1 MPGWGRPLAPIIVD
15 QDDGIA
21 YRVVGRQDQYSFVA
35 GRIVRQAW
43 REAPP
48 SLVMAPRNL
57 IDTVEH
63 MLRVRGRRRVMVRW
77 TAQTLG
83 SVAAAGVVAA
93 GLFLVISRRPLI
105 SSQEPGHLKHPE
117 TVAADRQP
125 DILSSSLRDPRSMFV
140 VAGSV
145 ETHGRPFHQGPVEAG
160 ASLAAPETG
169 QVRIAS
175 AEGTEL
181 TLEPGASLTVVEAGT
196 TKRFALTRG
205 AVQAHVKKL
214 LVDERFIV
222 QTTDAEIEVHGTQ
235 FRVVSGEAAPACG
248 KATTT
253 RVLVSEGVVTVRSSG
268 HEERLFPGDDWR
280 SKCLGGNARLRV
292 EASVQNRSTAL
303 RKARRVSGPSFPEG
317 VSPAGTASVLA
328 AQNDLFTAAVRAK
341 RAGRTSD
348 ALNLFERFI
357 RDYPSSSLVESAL
370 AQRMRLFALRD
381 PQAAARAATEYLA
394 QFPDGFARGEAHT
407 LVTATARL

>member
-1 MPGWGRPLAPIIVD
+1 M
-15 QDDGIA
+15 
-21 YRVVGRQDQYSFVA
+21 
-35 GRIVRQAW
+35 
-43 REAPP
+43 
-48 SLVMAPRNL
+48 VMAPRNL

-93 GLFLVISRRPLI
+93 GLLLVISRRPLI

-125 DILSSSLRDPRSMFV
+125 DILSSSSRDPRSMFV
-140 VAGSV
+140 VAGAV
-145 ETHGRPFHQGPVEAG
+145 EGAGWATRQGPVEAG
-160 ASLAAPETG
+160 ASLSAPETG
-169 QVRIAS
+169 PVRIAT

-181 TLEPGASLTVVEAGT
+181 TLEPGGSLTVVEAGA
-196 TKRFALTRG
+196 TKRFALMGG

-214 LVDERFIV
+214 LLGERFIV

-235 FRVVSGEAAPACG
+235 FRVVSGEPDPACA
-248 KATTT
+248 KTTTT
-253 RVLVSEGVVTVRSSG
+253 RVSVTEGVVTTRWSG
-268 HEERLFPGDDWR
+268 HEERLFPGDDWP
-280 SKCLGGNARLRV
+280 SKCIDARGGVSVSPRVKSRPAGSVPALGPRG
-292 EASVQNRSTAL
+292 SVKS
-303 RKARRVSGPSFPEG
+303 RRAPGPSFAGG
-317 VSPAGTASVLA
+317 VTSSGITAASVTADRPTPSAGTASVLA
-328 AQNDLFTAAVRAK
+328 AQNDLFTAAIRAK
-341 RAGRTSD
+341 RAGRTAD
-348 ALNLFERFI
+348 AVNLFERFI
-357 RDYPSSSLVESAL
+357 RDYPSSSLFESAL
-370 AQRMRLFALRD
+370 AQRMRLLAPRD